1 MMLPARVRVLVCTQP
16 QDLRKSFDRLAL
28 ATREVLG
35 EDPRSGVVVAFT
47 NKRMN
52 RLKLLWWDRNGYCV
66 LYKRLHG
73 ARVLL
78 PRASDPTKPSV
89 PIDGAELAALLL
101 GVTRE
106 KRSERRIRAA

>member
-1 MMLPARVRVLVCTQP
+1 MLPPRVRILVCTQP
-16 QDLRKSFDRLAL
+16 QDLRGSFDRLAL

-35 EDPRSGVVVAFT
+35 EDPRSGVVVAFA

-66 LYKRLHG
+66 LYKRMHG
-73 ARVLL
+73 TRVQL
-78 PRASDPTKPSV
+78 PGAADPSRPSAT
-89 PIDGAELAALLL
+89 IDGARLAELLL

-106 KRSERRIRAA
+106 QRRSRKRRAS